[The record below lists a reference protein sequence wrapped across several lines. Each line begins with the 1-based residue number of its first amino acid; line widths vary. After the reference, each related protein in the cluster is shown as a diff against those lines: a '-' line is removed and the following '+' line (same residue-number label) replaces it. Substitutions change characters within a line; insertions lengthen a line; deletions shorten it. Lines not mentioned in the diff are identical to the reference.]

1 MANTLRTV
9 YTNFASGELNPLL
22 ITRTDANAYFSGA
35 KTLRNWYLL
44 DEGGIMRRPGTT
56 YKATL
61 PGKSRV
67 IPFIFSNDELA
78 VFVLSN
84 GRLDVYDSNGVAI
97 QTNITTNVNWT
108 EAQLFQLNF
117 AQFGDTVFMTHRD
130 NRTLEIKRTSA
141 TTFVVSTF
149 EFEIDED
156 VVVSGAYKTSAP
168 FYKYA
173 DSGVTLTVSTSATGT
188 GRTITASSAIW
199 TAAYVGHYIKIDGS
213 QVKITSYN
221 SPTEVV
227 GTIIETISGGVGP
240 HANWEEELLSTVR
253 GYPQAVTFHD
263 NRLYFAG
270 VRDAPAAVIGS
281 QVGGYTNFDVGTGLA
296 DEAINVFVSGDR
308 VNEIRHL
315 VSSRNLQ
322 VLTDGGEYFVP
333 TSTDTSAVTPG
344 NISFLRQ
351 TPYGCSRARP
361 IIFDGATLYAQKNGK
376 AIREYLFSD
385 VENAYASTSIS
396 ILASHL
402 VNSPV
407 DMTMLTGTTT
417 RPEQFAFFTNNDGT
431 LGLFHSVRAEKIAG
445 WTLWTTRTD
454 DEFISITALNE
465 NLFCVCKRE
474 LEGSTVYTL
483 EKFAE
488 QDDLTLDCSGTTTVN
503 QQGTP
508 LVNGGSQ
515 TGTSLNVDG
524 YTSSPNIGDII
535 TIAGVTGSY
544 EILTVT
550 ATASG
555 YTIVLDSSLASSPAD
570 NAVIT
575 ITSLNENLFCVCKR
589 DLEGSTVYTLEKF
602 AEQDDLTLDC
612 SGTTT
617 VNQQG
622 TPLVNGAS
630 QSGTSL
636 NVDGYTSS
644 PNIGDIITIA
654 GVSGSY
660 EILTVTATASG
671 YTIVLNQALDSSPA
685 DNAAITITSGR
696 VHNSPAHLTEED
708 VNAVDGTFSLGT
720 FTISASDTI
729 TFNEAHAAGVI
740 VGFNYEPSLETM
752 PIDREV
758 QDGPLTGQIKRLSR
772 AVIDLSDTLNVAL
785 QAADNTA
792 KSLIIRQVNFDVAN
806 PVAKVTGKKEFF
818 FLGYDREPTLKITQ
832 TAPLPLKVLGVA
844 LEVVY

>member
-22 ITRTDANAYFSGA
+22 VTRTDANAYFSGA

-61 PGKSRV
+61 PGASRV

-97 QTNITTNVNWT
+97 QTNITANVNWT
-108 EAQLFQLNF
+108 TAQLFEINF
-117 AQFGDTVFMTHRD
+117 AQFGDTVFMTHRE
-130 NRTLEIKRTSA
+130 NPMLEVKRTSA
-141 TTFVVSTF
+141 TTFTVSEFAF
-149 EFEIDED
+149 ELDED
-156 VVVSGAYKTSAP
+156 VVVSGAYKTHAP

-173 DSGVTLTVSTSATGT
+173 NASVTITLSTGATGT
-188 GRTITASSAIW
+188 GRTITASSPIW
-199 TAAYVGHYIKIDGS
+199 TSDYVGHYIRVDEAQIY
-213 QVKITSYN
+213 ITAFN
-221 SPTEVV
+221 STTELV
-227 GTIIETISGGVGP
+227 GTVIETISAGAGP
-240 HANWEEELLSTVR
+240 HANWEEELISAVR

-270 VRDAPAAVIGS
+270 VRDAPAAVIAS
-281 QVGGYTNFDVGTGLA
+281 RVGEYLNFDVGTGLA
-296 DEAINVFVSGDR
+296 DQAINVFVSGDR

-333 TSTDTSAVTPG
+333 TSTDTSAVTPA
-344 NISFLRQ
+344 NITFLRQ
-351 TPYGCSRARP
+351 TPYGCSRAKP

-402 VNSPV
+402 IKAPV
-407 DMTMLTGTTT
+407 DMAMITGTTT

-431 LGLFHSVRAEKIAG
+431 LALFHSVRAEKIAG
-445 WTLWTTRTD
+445 WTQWETKSN
-454 DEFISITALNE
+454 DEFTSITAVNE
-465 NLFCVCKRE
+465 NLFCVVKRQ
-474 LEGSTVYTL
+474 LEGGTVYTL
-483 EKFAE
+483 EKF
-488 QDDLTLDCSGTTTVN
+488 N

-508 LVNGGSQ
+508 LINGASQ
-515 TGTSLNVDG
+515 TGTSINVDG
-524 YTSSPNIGDII
+524 YTTAPNTGDVI
-535 TIAGVTGSY
+535 TIAGITGSY
-544 EILTVT
+544 EIQTVT

-555 YTIVLDSSLASSPAD
+555 HTIVLD
-570 NAVIT
+570 
-575 ITSLNENLFCVCKR
+575 
-589 DLEGSTVYTLEKF
+589 
-602 AEQDDLTLDC
+602 
-612 SGTTT
+612 
-617 VNQQG
+617 
-622 TPLVNGAS
+622 
-630 QSGTSL
+630 
-636 NVDGYTSS
+636 
-644 PNIGDIITIA
+644 
-654 GVSGSY
+654 
-660 EILTVTATASG
+660 
-671 YTIVLNQALDSSPA
+671 QALASSPA

-696 VHNSPAHLTEED
+696 VHNSPAHLTQET
-708 VNAVDGTFSLGT
+708 VNAVDDTFSLGS
-720 FTISASDTI
+720 FTTSASDTI
-729 TFNEAHAAGVI
+729 TFDVAHSAGVI

-758 QDGPLTGQIKRLSR
+758 QTGPLTGEIKRISR
-772 AVIDLSDTLNVAL
+772 AVIDLSDSLNVAL

-792 KSLIIRQVNFDVAN
+792 KSLVIRDVNFDVAA

-844 LEVVY
+844 LEVVF

>member
-1 MANTLRTV
+1 MANTIRTV
-9 YTNFASGELNPLL
+9 YTNFSSGELNPLL
-22 ITRTDANAYFSGA
+22 VTRTDANAYFSGA

-61 PGKSRV
+61 PGASRV

-84 GRLDVYDSNGVAI
+84 GRLDVYDSDGVDI
-97 QTNITTNVNWT
+97 QTNITSNVNWT
-108 EAQLFQLNF
+108 TAQLFELNF

-130 NRTLEIKRTSA
+130 NPTLQIKRTSA
-141 TTFVVSTF
+141 TTFTVSVF

-156 VVVSGAYKTSAP
+156 VVVSGAYKTHAP

-173 DSGVTLTVSTSATGT
+173 DASVTVTLSTSATGT
-188 GRTITASSAIW
+188 GRTITASSPIW
-199 TAAYVGHYIKIDGS
+199 TTDYVNHYIKVDGS
-213 QVKITSYN
+213 QIKITGYTS
-221 SPTEVV
+221 STVV
-227 GTIIETISGGVGP
+227 TGTIIETVSGGTGP
-240 HANWEEELLSTVR
+240 HVNWEEELISAPR

-270 VRDAPAAVIGS
+270 VKDAPAAVIAS
-281 QVGGYTNFDVGTGLA
+281 QVGGYFNFDVGTGLA

-333 TSTDTSAVTPG
+333 TSTDTSAVTPA
-344 NISFLRQ
+344 NITFLRQ
-351 TPYGCSRARP
+351 TPYGCSRAKP

-376 AIREYLFSD
+376 SIREYLFSD

-402 VNSPV
+402 VNGPV
-407 DMTMLTGTTT
+407 DMAMITGTTT

-431 LGLFHSVRAEKIAG
+431 LALFHSVRAEKIAG
-445 WTLWTTRTD
+445 WTLWSTKSG
-454 DEFISITALNE
+454 DEFTSITAINE
-465 NLFCVCKRE
+465 NLFCVVKRD
-474 LEGSTVYTL
+474 LEGGTVYTL

-515 TGTSLNVDG
+515 TGTNLNVDG
-524 YTSSPNIGDII
+524 YTTAPNIGDII
-535 TIAGVTGSY
+535 TI
-544 EILTVT
+544 
-550 ATASG
+550 
-555 YTIVLDSSLASSPAD
+555 
-570 NAVIT
+570 NA
-575 ITSLNENLFCVCKR
+575 
-589 DLEGSTVYTLEKF
+589 
-602 AEQDDLTLDC
+602 
-612 SGTTT
+612 
-617 VNQQG
+617 
-622 TPLVNGAS
+622 
-630 QSGTSL
+630 
-636 NVDGYTSS
+636 
-644 PNIGDIITIA
+644 
-654 GVSGSY
+654 VSGSY
-660 EILTVTATASG
+660 EIQTVTPTASG
-671 YTIVLNQALDSSPA
+671 YTIVLNQALNSSPA
-685 DNAAITITSGR
+685 DDAAITITSGR
-696 VHNSPAHLTEED
+696 VHNSPAHLTEET
-708 VNAVDGTFSLGT
+708 VNAVDGTFSLGS
-720 FTISASDTI
+720 FTTSASDTI
-729 TFNEAHAAGVI
+729 TFDVAHSAGVI
-740 VGFNYEPSLETM
+740 VGFNYEPTLETM

-758 QDGPLTGQIKRLSR
+758 STGPLTGEIKRISR

-792 KSLIIRQVNFDVAN
+792 KSLVIRDVAFDVAA
-806 PVAKVTGKKEFF
+806 PLSKVTGKKEFF

>member
-22 ITRTDANAYFSGA
+22 VTRTDANAYFSGA

-61 PGKSRV
+61 PGASRV

-84 GRLDVYDSNGVAI
+84 GRLDVYDSNGGAV

-108 EAQLFQLNF
+108 TAQLFEINF
-117 AQFGDTVFMTHRD
+117 AQFGDTVFMTHRE
-130 NRTLEIKRTSA
+130 NPMLEVKRTSA
-141 TTFVVSTF
+141 TTFTVSEFAF
-149 EFEIDED
+149 ELDED
-156 VVVSGAYKTSAP
+156 VVVSGAYKTHAP

-173 DSGVTLTVSTSATGT
+173 NASVTITLSTGATGT
-188 GRTITASSAIW
+188 GKTITASSPIW
-199 TAAYVGHYIKIDGS
+199 TSHYVGHYIRVDEAQIY
-213 QVKITSYN
+213 ITAFN
-221 SPTEVV
+221 STTELE
-227 GTIIETISGGVGP
+227 GTIIETISAGAGP
-240 HANWEEELLSTVR
+240 HANWEEELISAVR

-281 QVGGYTNFDVGTGLA
+281 QVGGYFNFDVGTGLS
-296 DEAINVFVSGDR
+296 DQAINVFVSGDR

-333 TSTDTSAVTPG
+333 TSTDTSAVTPA
-344 NISFLRQ
+344 NITFLRQ
-351 TPYGCSRARP
+351 TPYGCSRAKP

-402 VNSPV
+402 VKAPV
-407 DMTMLTGTTT
+407 DMAMITGTTT

-431 LGLFHSVRAEKIAG
+431 LALFHSVRAEKIAG
-445 WTLWTTRTD
+445 WTQWSTKSG
-454 DEFISITALNE
+454 DEFTSITAINE
-465 NLFCVCKRE
+465 NLFCVVKRE
-474 LEGSTVYTL
+474 LEGGTVYTL

-503 QQGTP
+503 QQGSP
-508 LVNGGSQ
+508 LVNGASQ
-515 TGTSLNVDG
+515 TGTSINVDG
-524 YTSSPNIGDII
+524 YTTAPNIGDII
-535 TIAGVTGSY
+535 TIAGITGSY
-544 EILTVT
+544 EIQTVT

-555 YTIVLDSSLASSPAD
+555 HIIVLDQALASSPAD
-570 NAVIT
+570 NAV
-575 ITSLNENLFCVCKR
+575 
-589 DLEGSTVYTLEKF
+589 
-602 AEQDDLTLDC
+602 
-612 SGTTT
+612 
-617 VNQQG
+617 
-622 TPLVNGAS
+622 
-630 QSGTSL
+630 
-636 NVDGYTSS
+636 
-644 PNIGDIITIA
+644 
-654 GVSGSY
+654 
-660 EILTVTATASG
+660 
-671 YTIVLNQALDSSPA
+671 
-685 DNAAITITSGR
+685 ITITSGR
-696 VHNSPAHLTEED
+696 VHNSPAHLTEETI
-708 VNAVDGTFSLGT
+708 NAVDGTFSLGS
-720 FTISASDTI
+720 FTTSASDTI
-729 TFNEAHAAGVI
+729 TFDVAHSAGVI

-758 QDGPLTGQIKRLSR
+758 ANGPLTGEIKRISR
-772 AVIDLSDTLNVAL
+772 AVIDLSDSLNVAL

-792 KSLIIRQVNFDVAN
+792 KSLVIRDVAFDVAA

-844 LEVVY
+844 LEVVF

>member
-575 ITSLNENLFCVCKR
+575 ITS
-589 DLEGSTVYTLEKF
+589 
-602 AEQDDLTLDC
+602 
-612 SGTTT
+612 
-617 VNQQG
+617 
-622 TPLVNGAS
+622 
-630 QSGTSL
+630 
-636 NVDGYTSS
+636 
-644 PNIGDIITIA
+644 
-654 GVSGSY
+654 
-660 EILTVTATASG
+660 
-671 YTIVLNQALDSSPA
+671 
-685 DNAAITITSGR
+685 GR
-696 VHNSPAHLTEED
+696 VHNSPAHLTEEE

-729 TFNEAHAAGVI
+729 TFNEAHSAGVI
-740 VGFNYEPSLETM
+740 VGFNYNPTLETM
-752 PIDREV
+752 PVDREV
-758 QDGPLTGQIKRLSR
+758 TDGPLTGQIKRLSR

-792 KSLIIRQVNFDVAN
+792 KSLVIRQVDFNVAN

-818 FLGYDREPTLKITQ
+818 FLGYDRSPTLKITQ

>member
-9 YTNFASGELNPLL
+9 YTNFSSGELNPLL
-22 ITRTDANAYFSGA
+22 VTRTDANAYFSGA

-61 PGKSRV
+61 PGASRV

-84 GRLDVYDSNGVAI
+84 GRLDVYDSDGVDI
-97 QTNITTNVNWT
+97 QTNITSNVNWT
-108 EAQLFQLNF
+108 TAQLFELNF
-117 AQFGDTVFMTHRD
+117 AQFGDTVFITHRD
-130 NRTLEIKRTSA
+130 NPILKIKRTSA
-141 TTFVVSTF
+141 TTFTVSVF

-156 VVVSGAYKTSAP
+156 VVVSGAYKTHAP

-173 DSGVTLTVSTSATGT
+173 DASVTVTLSTSATGT
-188 GRTITASSAIW
+188 GRTITASSPIW
-199 TAAYVGHYIKIDGS
+199 TTDYVNHYIKVDGS
-213 QVKITSYN
+213 QIKITGYTS
-221 SPTEVV
+221 STVV
-227 GTIIETISGGVGP
+227 TGTIIETVSGGTGP
-240 HANWEEELLSTVR
+240 HANWEEELISAPR

-270 VRDAPAAVIGS
+270 VKDAPAAVIAS
-281 QVGGYTNFDVGTGLA
+281 QVGGYFNFDVGTGLA

-333 TSTDTSAVTPG
+333 TSTDTSAVTPA
-344 NISFLRQ
+344 NITFLRQ
-351 TPYGCSRARP
+351 TPYGCSRAKP

-376 AIREYLFSD
+376 SIREYLFSD

-402 VNSPV
+402 VNGPV
-407 DMTMLTGTTT
+407 DMTMITGTTT

-431 LGLFHSVRAEKIAG
+431 LALFHSIRAEKIAG
-445 WTLWTTRTD
+445 WTLWSTKSG
-454 DEFISITALNE
+454 DEFTSITAINE
-465 NLFCVCKRE
+465 NLFCVVKRD
-474 LEGSTVYTL
+474 LEGGTVYTL

-515 TGTSLNVDG
+515 TGTNLNVDG
-524 YTSSPNIGDII
+524 YTTAPNIGDII
-535 TIAGVTGSY
+535 TI
-544 EILTVT
+544 
-550 ATASG
+550 
-555 YTIVLDSSLASSPAD
+555 
-570 NAVIT
+570 NA
-575 ITSLNENLFCVCKR
+575 
-589 DLEGSTVYTLEKF
+589 
-602 AEQDDLTLDC
+602 
-612 SGTTT
+612 
-617 VNQQG
+617 
-622 TPLVNGAS
+622 
-630 QSGTSL
+630 
-636 NVDGYTSS
+636 
-644 PNIGDIITIA
+644 
-654 GVSGSY
+654 VSGSY
-660 EILTVTATASG
+660 EIQTVTPTASG
-671 YTIVLNQALDSSPA
+671 YTIVLNQVLDSSPA

-696 VHNSPAHLTEED
+696 FHNSPAHLTEET
-708 VNAVDGTFSLGT
+708 VNAVDGTFSLGS
-720 FTISASDTI
+720 FTTSASDTI
-729 TFNEAHAAGVI
+729 TFDVAHSAGVI
-740 VGFNYEPSLETM
+740 VGFNYEPTLETM

-758 QDGPLTGQIKRLSR
+758 STGPLTGEIKRISR

-792 KSLIIRQVNFDVAN
+792 KSLVIRDVAFN
-806 PVAKVTGKKEFF
+806 VAAPLSKVTGKKEFF

>member
-1 MANTLRTV
+1 MANNLRTV
-9 YTNFASGELNPLL
+9 YTNFSSGELNPLL
-22 ITRTDANAYFSGA
+22 VTRTDANAYFSGA

-84 GRLDVYDSNGVAI
+84 GRLDVYDSDGVAI
-97 QTNITTNVNWT
+97 QTNITANVNYT
-108 EAQLFQLNF
+108 EAQLFELNF

-130 NRTLEIKRTSA
+130 NPTLQIKRTSA
-141 TTFVVSTF
+141 TTFTVTEF
-149 EFEIDED
+149 AFEIDED
-156 VVVSGAYKTSAP
+156 VVVSGAYKTHAP

-173 DSGVTLTVSTSATGT
+173 DASVTVTLSTSATGT
-188 GRTITASSAIW
+188 GRTITASSPIW
-199 TAAYVGHYIKIDGS
+199 TTDYVNHYIKVDGS
-213 QVKITSYN
+213 QIKITGYTS
-221 SPTEVV
+221 STVV
-227 GTIIETISGGVGP
+227 TGTIIETVSGGTGP
-240 HANWEEELLSTVR
+240 HVNWEEELISAPR

-270 VRDAPAAVIGS
+270 VKDAPAAVIGS
-281 QVGGYTNFDVGTGLA
+281 QVGGYFNFDVGTGLA

-333 TSTDTSAVTPG
+333 TSTDTSAVTPA
-344 NISFLRQ
+344 NITFLRQ
-351 TPYGCSRARP
+351 TPYGCSRAKP

-376 AIREYLFSD
+376 SIREYLFSD

-402 VNSPV
+402 VNGPV
-407 DMTMLTGTTT
+407 DMAMITGTTT

-431 LGLFHSVRAEKIAG
+431 LALFHSVRAEKIAG
-445 WTLWTTRTD
+445 WTLWSTKSG
-454 DEFISITALNE
+454 DEFTSITAINE
-465 NLFCVCKRE
+465 NLFCVVKRD
-474 LEGSTVYTL
+474 LEGGTVYTL

-515 TGTSLNVDG
+515 TGTNLNVDG
-524 YTSSPNIGDII
+524 YTTAPNIGDII
-535 TIAGVTGSY
+535 TI
-544 EILTVT
+544 
-550 ATASG
+550 
-555 YTIVLDSSLASSPAD
+555 
-570 NAVIT
+570 NA
-575 ITSLNENLFCVCKR
+575 
-589 DLEGSTVYTLEKF
+589 
-602 AEQDDLTLDC
+602 
-612 SGTTT
+612 
-617 VNQQG
+617 
-622 TPLVNGAS
+622 
-630 QSGTSL
+630 
-636 NVDGYTSS
+636 
-644 PNIGDIITIA
+644 
-654 GVSGSY
+654 VSGSY
-660 EILTVTATASG
+660 EIQTVTPTASG
-671 YTIVLNQALDSSPA
+671 YTIVLNQVLDSSPA
-685 DNAAITITSGR
+685 DDAAITITSGR
-696 VHNSPAHLTEED
+696 FHNSPAHLTEET
-708 VNAVDGTFSLGT
+708 VNAVDGTFSLGS
-720 FTISASDTI
+720 FTTSASDTI
-729 TFNEAHAAGVI
+729 TFDVAHSAGVI
-740 VGFNYEPSLETM
+740 VGFNYEPTLETM

-758 QDGPLTGQIKRLSR
+758 STGPLTGEIKRISR

-792 KSLIIRQVNFDVAN
+792 KSLVIRDVAFN
-806 PVAKVTGKKEFF
+806 VAAPLSKVTGKKEFF

>member
-22 ITRTDANAYFSGA
+22 VTRTDANAYFSGA

-61 PGKSRV
+61 PGESRV

-84 GRLDVYDSNGVAI
+84 NRLDVYGSDGASI
-97 QTNITTNVNWT
+97 QTNITSNCNWT
-108 EAQLFQLNF
+108 TAQLFELNF
-117 AQFGDTVFMTHRD
+117 AQFGDTVFLTHRD
-130 NRTLEIKRTSA
+130 NPIREIKRTSA
-141 TTFVVSTF
+141 TTFTVSAF
-149 EFEIDED
+149 EFEED
-156 VVVSGAYKTSAP
+156 TSVTIGGVDKTTQP

-173 DSGVTLTVSTSATGT
+173 VASLTITLSSHATGT
-188 GRTITASSAIW
+188 GRTLTASADFFTTNHINTYLKINGKQVFITARTNATEA
-199 TAAYVGHYIKIDGS
+199 TATVLED
-213 QVKITSYN
+213 
-221 SPTEVV
+221 V
-227 GTIIETISGGVGP
+227 GTTGP
-240 HANWEEELLSTVR
+240 HADFEEQLISAER

-270 VRDAPAAVIGS
+270 VRDAPAAVVGS
-281 QVGGYTNFDVGTGLA
+281 QVGGYFNFEVGTGLA

-333 TSTDTSAVTPG
+333 TSTDTSAVTPA
-344 NISFLRQ
+344 NITFLRQ
-351 TPYGCSRARP
+351 TPYGCSRAKP

-376 AIREYLFSD
+376 AVREYLFSD

-402 VNSPV
+402 VNDPV
-407 DMTMLTGTTT
+407 DMAMITGTTT
-417 RPEQFAFFTNNDGT
+417 RPEQFAFFTNDDGT
-431 LGLFHSVRAEKIAG
+431 LALFHSVRAEKIAG
-445 WTLWTTRTD
+445 WTLWSTKSG
-454 DEFISITALNE
+454 DEFTSITAVNE
-465 NLFCVCKRE
+465 NLFCVVKRD
-474 LEGSTVYTL
+474 LEGGTVYTL

-488 QDDLTLDCSGTTTVN
+488 QDDLTLDCS
-503 QQGTP
+503 
-508 LVNGGSQ
+508 
-515 TGTSLNVDG
+515 
-524 YTSSPNIGDII
+524 
-535 TIAGVTGSY
+535 A
-544 EILTVT
+544 
-550 ATASG
+550 
-555 YTIVLDSSLASSPAD
+555 
-570 NAVIT
+570 
-575 ITSLNENLFCVCKR
+575 
-589 DLEGSTVYTLEKF
+589 
-602 AEQDDLTLDC
+602 
-612 SGTTT
+612 TTT

-630 QSGTSL
+630 QTGSSL
-636 NVDGYTSS
+636 NVDGYTSA
-644 PNIGDIITIA
+644 PNTGDVITIA
-654 GVSGSY
+654 GVTGSY
-660 EILTVTATASG
+660 EIQTVTATASG
-671 YTIVLNQALDSSPA
+671 YTVVLDSSLASSPA

-696 VHNSPAHLTEED
+696 VHNSPAHLTEET
-708 VNAVDGTFSLGT
+708 VNAVDGTFSLGS
-720 FTISASDTI
+720 FTTSATDTI
-729 TFNEAHAAGVI
+729 TFDVAHSAGVV

-758 QDGPLTGQIKRLSR
+758 QTGPLTGQIKRISR
-772 AVIDLSDTLNVAL
+772 AVIDLSDSLNVAL
-785 QAADNTA
+785 QAADSTA
-792 KSLIIRQVNFDVAN
+792 KSLVIRDVAFDVAA

-844 LEVVY
+844 LEVVF

>member
-84 GRLDVYDSNGVAI
+84 GRLDVYDSDGVAI

-108 EAQLFQLNF
+108 TAQLFQLNF

-130 NRTLEIKRTSA
+130 NPTLEIKRTSA
-141 TTFVVSTF
+141 TTFTVTEFAF
-149 EFEIDED
+149 ELDED
-156 VVVSGAYKTSAP
+156 VVVSGAYKTHAP

-173 DSGVTLTVSTSATGT
+173 EAGVTVTLSTDATGT
-188 GRTITASSAIW
+188 GRTITASTGIW
-199 TAAYVGHYIKIDGS
+199 TSDYVGHYLKVDDKQIKI
-213 QVKITSYN
+213 TAYN
-221 SPTEVV
+221 SATELE
-227 GTIIETISGGVGP
+227 GTIIEAGISGVGP
-240 HANWEEELLSTVR
+240 HANWEEELISTVR

-270 VRDAPAAVIGS
+270 VRDAPAAVVGS
-281 QVGGYTNFDVGTGLA
+281 QVGGYYNFDVGTGLA

-333 TSTDTSAVTPG
+333 QSTDTSAVTPA
-344 NISFLRQ
+344 NITFLRQ
-351 TPYGCSRARP
+351 TPYGCSRAKP

-402 VNSPV
+402 VNAPV
-407 DMTMLTGTTT
+407 DMTMITGTTT

-431 LGLFHSVRAEKIAG
+431 LALFHSVRSEKIAG
-445 WTLWTTRTD
+445 WTLWSTKTG
-454 DEFISITALNE
+454 DEFTSITAVNE
-465 NLFCVCKRE
+465 NLFCVVKRE

-524 YTSSPNIGDII
+524 YTSSPNTGDVI
-535 TIAGVTGSY
+535 TIAGVSGSY
-544 EILTVT
+544 EIQTVT

-555 YTIVLDSSLASSPAD
+555 YTIVLD
-570 NAVIT
+570 
-575 ITSLNENLFCVCKR
+575 
-589 DLEGSTVYTLEKF
+589 
-602 AEQDDLTLDC
+602 
-612 SGTTT
+612 
-617 VNQQG
+617 
-622 TPLVNGAS
+622 
-630 QSGTSL
+630 
-636 NVDGYTSS
+636 
-644 PNIGDIITIA
+644 
-654 GVSGSY
+654 
-660 EILTVTATASG
+660 
-671 YTIVLNQALDSSPA
+671 QALDSSPA
-685 DNAAITITSGR
+685 DNAVITITSGR
-696 VHNSPAHLTEED
+696 VHNSPAHLTEET
-708 VNAVDGTFSLGT
+708 VNAVDGTFSLGE
-720 FTISASDTI
+720 FTTSSSDTV
-729 TFNEAHAAGVI
+729 TFSEAHSAGVI
-740 VGFNYEPSLETM
+740 LGFNYDPSLETM

-758 QDGPLTGQIKRLSR
+758 SDGPLTGQIKRLSR

-792 KSLIIRQVNFDVAN
+792 KSLVIRQVDFNVAN
-806 PVAKVTGKKEFF
+806 AVDKVTGKKEFF
-818 FLGYDREPTLKITQ
+818 FLGYDRSPTLKITQ

>member
-9 YTNFASGELNPLL
+9 YTNFSSGELNPLL
-22 ITRTDANAYFSGA
+22 VTRTDANAYFSGA

-61 PGKSRV
+61 PGASRV

-84 GRLDVYDSNGVAI
+84 GRLDVYDSDGVAI
-97 QTNITTNVNWT
+97 QTNITANVNWT
-108 EAQLFQLNF
+108 TAQLFELNF

-130 NRTLEIKRTSA
+130 NPTLQIKRTSA
-141 TTFVVSTF
+141 TTFTVTEF
-149 EFEIDED
+149 AFEIDED
-156 VVVSGAYKTSAP
+156 VVVSGAYKTHAP

-173 DSGVTLTVSTSATGT
+173 DASVTVTLSTSATGT
-188 GRTITASSAIW
+188 GRTITASSPIW
-199 TAAYVGHYIKIDGS
+199 TTDYVNHYIKVDGS
-213 QVKITSYN
+213 QIKITGYTS
-221 SPTEVV
+221 STVV
-227 GTIIETISGGVGP
+227 TGTIIETVSGGTGP
-240 HANWEEELLSTVR
+240 HANWEEELISAPR

-270 VRDAPAAVIGS
+270 VKDAPAAVIAS
-281 QVGGYTNFDVGTGLA
+281 QVGGYFNFDVGTGLA

-333 TSTDTSAVTPG
+333 TSTDTSAVTPA
-344 NISFLRQ
+344 NITFLRQ
-351 TPYGCSRARP
+351 TPYGCSRAKP

-376 AIREYLFSD
+376 SIREYLFSD

-402 VNSPV
+402 VNGPV
-407 DMTMLTGTTT
+407 DMAMITGTTT

-431 LGLFHSVRAEKIAG
+431 LALFHSIRAEKIAG
-445 WTLWTTRTD
+445 WTLWSTKSG
-454 DEFISITALNE
+454 DEFTSITAINE
-465 NLFCVCKRE
+465 NLFCVVKRD
-474 LEGSTVYTL
+474 LEGGTVYTL

-515 TGTSLNVDG
+515 TGTNLNVDG
-524 YTSSPNIGDII
+524 YTTAPNIGDII
-535 TIAGVTGSY
+535 TI
-544 EILTVT
+544 
-550 ATASG
+550 
-555 YTIVLDSSLASSPAD
+555 
-570 NAVIT
+570 NA
-575 ITSLNENLFCVCKR
+575 
-589 DLEGSTVYTLEKF
+589 
-602 AEQDDLTLDC
+602 
-612 SGTTT
+612 
-617 VNQQG
+617 
-622 TPLVNGAS
+622 
-630 QSGTSL
+630 
-636 NVDGYTSS
+636 
-644 PNIGDIITIA
+644 
-654 GVSGSY
+654 VSGSY
-660 EILTVTATASG
+660 EIQTVTPTASG
-671 YTIVLNQALDSSPA
+671 YTIVLNQVLDSSPA
-685 DNAAITITSGR
+685 DDAAITITSGR
-696 VHNSPAHLTEED
+696 FHNSPAHLTEET
-708 VNAVDGTFSLGT
+708 VNAVDGTFSLGS
-720 FTISASDTI
+720 FTTSASDTI
-729 TFNEAHAAGVI
+729 TFDVAHSAGVI
-740 VGFNYEPSLETM
+740 VGFNYEPTLETM

-758 QDGPLTGQIKRLSR
+758 STGPLTGEIKRISR

-792 KSLIIRQVNFDVAN
+792 KSLVIRDVAFN
-806 PVAKVTGKKEFF
+806 VAAPLSKVTGKKEFF

>member
-1 MANTLRTV
+1 MASTLRTV
-9 YTNFASGELNPLL
+9 YTNFSSGELNPLL
-22 ITRTDANAYFSGA
+22 VTRTDANAYFSGA

-61 PGKSRV
+61 PGESRV

-84 GRLDVYDSNGVAI
+84 NRLDVFGSNGASI
-97 QTNITTNVNWT
+97 QTNITSGCNWNT
-108 EAQLFQLNF
+108 AQLFELNF
-117 AQFGDTVFMTHRD
+117 AQFGDTVFLTHR
-130 NRTLEIKRTSA
+130 NNTIREIKRTSA
-141 TTFVVSTF
+141 TTFTVSAF
-149 EFEIDED
+149 EFEED
-156 VVVSGAYKTSAP
+156 TSVSVGGVNKTTQP

-173 DSGVTLTVSTSATGT
+173 AASLTITLSSHATGT
-188 GRTITASSAIW
+188 GRTLTASADFFTTDHVNTYLKINGKQVFITARTNATVA
-199 TAAYVGHYIKIDGS
+199 TATVLED
-213 QVKITSYN
+213 
-221 SPTEVV
+221 V
-227 GTIIETISGGVGP
+227 GTTGP
-240 HANWEEELLSTVR
+240 HANFEEQLISAER
-253 GYPQAVTFHD
+253 GFPQAVTFHD

-281 QVGGYTNFDVGTGLA
+281 QVGGYFNFDVGTGLA

-333 TSTDTSAVTPG
+333 TSTDTSAVTPA
-344 NISFLRQ
+344 NITFLRQ
-351 TPYGCSRARP
+351 TPYGCSRAKP

-376 AIREYLFSD
+376 SIREYLFSD

-402 VNSPV
+402 VNGPV
-407 DMTMLTGTTT
+407 DMAMITGTTT

-431 LGLFHSVRAEKIAG
+431 LALFHSVRAEKIAG
-445 WTLWTTRTD
+445 WTLWSTKSG
-454 DEFISITALNE
+454 DEFTSITAVNE
-465 NLFCVCKRE
+465 NLFCVVKRDI
-474 LEGSTVYTL
+474 EGGTVYTL

-488 QDDLTLDCSGTTTVN
+488 QDDLTLDCS
-503 QQGTP
+503 
-508 LVNGGSQ
+508 
-515 TGTSLNVDG
+515 
-524 YTSSPNIGDII
+524 
-535 TIAGVTGSY
+535 A
-544 EILTVT
+544 
-550 ATASG
+550 
-555 YTIVLDSSLASSPAD
+555 
-570 NAVIT
+570 
-575 ITSLNENLFCVCKR
+575 
-589 DLEGSTVYTLEKF
+589 
-602 AEQDDLTLDC
+602 
-612 SGTTT
+612 TTT

-630 QSGTSL
+630 QTGTSL
-636 NVDGYTSS
+636 NVDGYTSA
-644 PNIGDIITIA
+644 PNTGDVITIA
-654 GVSGSY
+654 GVTGSY
-660 EILTVTATASG
+660 KIQTVTETASG
-671 YTIVLNQALDSSPA
+671 YTIVLDSSLASSPA

-696 VHNSPAHLTEED
+696 VHNSPAHLTEET
-708 VNAVDGTFSLGT
+708 VNAVDGTFSLGS
-720 FTISASDTI
+720 FTTSASDTI
-729 TFNEAHAAGVI
+729 TFDVAHSAGVI

-758 QDGPLTGQIKRLSR
+758 STGPLTGEIKRISR
-772 AVIDLSDTLNVAL
+772 AVIDLSDSLNVAL

-792 KSLIIRQVNFDVAN
+792 KSLVIRDVAFDVAA

-844 LEVVY
+844 LEVVF

>member
-22 ITRTDANAYFSGA
+22 VTRTDANAYFSGA

-61 PGKSRV
+61 PGASRV

-84 GRLDVYDSNGVAI
+84 GRLDVYDSNGGAV

-108 EAQLFQLNF
+108 TAQLFEINF
-117 AQFGDTVFMTHRD
+117 AQFGDTVFMTHRE
-130 NRTLEIKRTSA
+130 NPMLEVKRTSA
-141 TTFVVSTF
+141 TTFTVSEFAF
-149 EFEIDED
+149 ELDED
-156 VVVSGAYKTSAP
+156 VVVSGAYKTHAP

-173 DSGVTLTVSTSATGT
+173 NASVTITLSTGATGT
-188 GRTITASSAIW
+188 GRTITASSPIW
-199 TAAYVGHYIKIDGS
+199 TSDYVGHYIRVDEAQIY
-213 QVKITSYN
+213 ITAFN
-221 SPTEVV
+221 SSTELV
-227 GTIIETISGGVGP
+227 GTIIETISAGAGP
-240 HANWEEELLSTVR
+240 HANWEEELISAVR

-281 QVGGYTNFDVGTGLA
+281 QVGGYFNFDVGTGLS
-296 DEAINVFVSGDR
+296 DQAINVFVSGDR

-333 TSTDTSAVTPG
+333 TSTDTSAVTPA
-344 NISFLRQ
+344 NITFLRQ
-351 TPYGCSRARP
+351 TPYGCSRAKP

-402 VNSPV
+402 VKAPV
-407 DMTMLTGTTT
+407 DMAMITGTTT

-431 LGLFHSVRAEKIAG
+431 LALFHSVRAEKIAG
-445 WTLWTTRTD
+445 WTQWSTKSG
-454 DEFISITALNE
+454 DEFTSITAINE
-465 NLFCVCKRE
+465 NLFCVVKRE
-474 LEGSTVYTL
+474 LEGGTVYTL

-503 QQGTP
+503 QQGSP
-508 LVNGGSQ
+508 LVNGASQ
-515 TGTSLNVDG
+515 TGTSINVDG
-524 YTSSPNIGDII
+524 YTTSPNIGDII
-535 TIAGVTGSY
+535 TIAGITDSY
-544 EILTVT
+544 EIQTVT

-555 YTIVLDSSLASSPAD
+555 HTIVLDQALASSPAD
-570 NAVIT
+570 NAV
-575 ITSLNENLFCVCKR
+575 
-589 DLEGSTVYTLEKF
+589 
-602 AEQDDLTLDC
+602 
-612 SGTTT
+612 
-617 VNQQG
+617 
-622 TPLVNGAS
+622 
-630 QSGTSL
+630 
-636 NVDGYTSS
+636 
-644 PNIGDIITIA
+644 
-654 GVSGSY
+654 
-660 EILTVTATASG
+660 
-671 YTIVLNQALDSSPA
+671 
-685 DNAAITITSGR
+685 ITITSGR
-696 VHNSPAHLTEED
+696 VHNSPAHLTQEI
-708 VNAVDGTFSLGT
+708 VNAVDGTFSLGS
-720 FTISASDTI
+720 FTTSASDTI
-729 TFNEAHAAGVI
+729 TFDVAHSAGVI

-758 QDGPLTGQIKRLSR
+758 ANGPLTGEIKRISR
-772 AVIDLSDTLNVAL
+772 AVIDLSDSLNVAL

-792 KSLIIRQVNFDVAN
+792 KSLVIRDVAFDVAA

-844 LEVVY
+844 LEVVF

>member
-22 ITRTDANAYFSGA
+22 VTRTDANAYFSGA

-56 YKATL
+56 FKATL
-61 PGKSRV
+61 PGESRL

-84 GRLDVYDSNGVAI
+84 NRLDVYGSDGAAI
-97 QTNITTNVNWT
+97 QTNITSNCNWT
-108 EAQLFQLNF
+108 TAQLFEINF
-117 AQFGDTVFMTHRD
+117 AQFGDTVFLTHR
-130 NRTLEIKRTSA
+130 NNPIREIKRTSA
-141 TTFVVSTF
+141 STF
-149 EFEIDED
+149 TVSAYEFEED
-156 VVVSGAYKTSAP
+156 TSVSVGGKNKTLQA
-168 FYKYA
+168 FFKYA
-173 DSGVTLTVSTSATGT
+173 ATSLTITLSSHATGT
-188 GRTITASSAIW
+188 GRTLTANADFFTTDHVNTYLKINGKQVFITARTNATEATATVLEDVGSA
-199 TAAYVGHYIKIDGS
+199 
-213 QVKITSYN
+213 
-221 SPTEVV
+221 
-227 GTIIETISGGVGP
+227 GP
-240 HANWEEELLSTVR
+240 HANFEEQLISPAR
-253 GYPQAVTFHD
+253 GFPQAVTFHD

-270 VRDAPAAVIGS
+270 VRDAPAAVIAS
-281 QVGGYTNFDVGTGLA
+281 QVGGYFNFDVGSGAA
-296 DEAINVFVSGDR
+296 DQAINVFVSGDR

-333 TSTDTSAVTPG
+333 TSTDTSAVTPA
-344 NISFLRQ
+344 NITFLRQ
-351 TPYGCSRARP
+351 TPYGCSRAKP

-402 VNSPV
+402 VKAPV
-407 DMTMLTGTTT
+407 DMAMITGTTT

-445 WTLWTTRTD
+445 WTQWSTKTG
-454 DEFISITALNE
+454 DEFTSITAVNE
-465 NLFCVCKRE
+465 NLFCVVKRQ
-474 LEGSTVYTL
+474 LEGGTVYTL

-488 QDDLTLDCSGTTTVN
+488 QDDLTLDCSATTTVN

-508 LVNGGSQ
+508 LINGASQ
-515 TGTSLNVDG
+515 TGTTVNVDG
-524 YTSSPNIGDII
+524 YSTAPNTGDVI

-544 EILTVT
+544 EIQTVT

-555 YTIVLDSSLASSPAD
+555 HTVVLD
-570 NAVIT
+570 
-575 ITSLNENLFCVCKR
+575 
-589 DLEGSTVYTLEKF
+589 
-602 AEQDDLTLDC
+602 
-612 SGTTT
+612 
-617 VNQQG
+617 
-622 TPLVNGAS
+622 
-630 QSGTSL
+630 
-636 NVDGYTSS
+636 
-644 PNIGDIITIA
+644 
-654 GVSGSY
+654 
-660 EILTVTATASG
+660 
-671 YTIVLNQALDSSPA
+671 QALASSPA

-696 VHNSPAHLTEED
+696 VHNSPAHLTQET
-708 VNAVDGTFSLGT
+708 VNAVDGTFSLGS
-720 FTISASDTI
+720 FTTSASDTI
-729 TFNEAHAAGVI
+729 TFDVAHSAGVV

-758 QDGPLTGQIKRLSR
+758 SNGPLTGEIKRISR
-772 AVIDLSDTLNVAL
+772 AVIDLSDSLNVAL

-792 KSLIIRQVNFDVAN
+792 KSLVIRDVAFDVAA

-844 LEVVY
+844 LEVVF

>member
-22 ITRTDANAYFSGA
+22 VTRTDANAYFSGA

-61 PGKSRV
+61 PGASRV

-97 QTNITTNVNWT
+97 QTNITSNVNWT
-108 EAQLFQLNF
+108 TAQLFQINF

-130 NRTLEIKRTSA
+130 NPMLEVKRTSA
-141 TTFVVSTF
+141 TTFTVSEFAF
-149 EFEIDED
+149 ELDED
-156 VVVSGAYKTSAP
+156 VVVSGAYKTHAP

-173 DSGVTLTVSTSATGT
+173 NASVTITLSTGATGT
-188 GRTITASSAIW
+188 GRTITASSPIW
-199 TAAYVGHYIKIDGS
+199 TSDYVGHYIRVDEAQIY
-213 QVKITSYN
+213 ITAFN
-221 SPTEVV
+221 STTELV
-227 GTIIETISGGVGP
+227 GTVIETISAGAGP
-240 HANWEEELLSTVR
+240 HANWEEELISTVR

-281 QVGGYTNFDVGTGLA
+281 RVGEYKNFDVGTGLA
-296 DEAINVFVSGDR
+296 DQAINVFVSGDR

-333 TSTDTSAVTPG
+333 TSTDTSAVTPA
-344 NISFLRQ
+344 NITFLRQ
-351 TPYGCSRARP
+351 TPYGCSRAKP

-402 VNSPV
+402 IKAPV
-407 DMTMLTGTTT
+407 DMAMITGTTT

-431 LGLFHSVRAEKIAG
+431 LALFHSVRAEKIAG
-445 WTLWTTRTD
+445 WTQWETKSN
-454 DEFISITALNE
+454 DEFTSITAINE
-465 NLFCVCKRE
+465 NLFCVVKRQ
-474 LEGSTVYTL
+474 LEGGTVYTL

-508 LVNGGSQ
+508 LINGASQ
-515 TGTSLNVDG
+515 TGTSINVDG
-524 YTSSPNIGDII
+524 YTTAPNTGDVI
-535 TIAGVTGSY
+535 TIAGITGSY
-544 EILTVT
+544 EIQTVT

-555 YTIVLDSSLASSPAD
+555 HTIVLD
-570 NAVIT
+570 
-575 ITSLNENLFCVCKR
+575 
-589 DLEGSTVYTLEKF
+589 
-602 AEQDDLTLDC
+602 
-612 SGTTT
+612 
-617 VNQQG
+617 
-622 TPLVNGAS
+622 
-630 QSGTSL
+630 
-636 NVDGYTSS
+636 
-644 PNIGDIITIA
+644 
-654 GVSGSY
+654 
-660 EILTVTATASG
+660 
-671 YTIVLNQALDSSPA
+671 QALASSPA

-696 VHNSPAHLTEED
+696 VHNSPAHLTQET
-708 VNAVDGTFSLGT
+708 VNAVDGTFSLGS
-720 FTISASDTI
+720 FTTSASDTI
-729 TFNEAHAAGVI
+729 TFDVAHSAGVI

-758 QDGPLTGQIKRLSR
+758 QTGPLTGEIKRISR
-772 AVIDLSDTLNVAL
+772 AVIDLSDSLNVAL

-792 KSLIIRQVNFDVAN
+792 KSLVIRDVNFDVAA

-844 LEVVY
+844 LEVVF

>member
-22 ITRTDANAYFSGA
+22 VTRTDANAYFSGA

-56 YKATL
+56 FKATL
-61 PGKSRV
+61 PGESRL

-84 GRLDVYDSNGVAI
+84 NRLDVYGSDGAAI
-97 QTNITTNVNWT
+97 QTNITSNCNWT
-108 EAQLFQLNF
+108 TAQLFEINF
-117 AQFGDTVFMTHRD
+117 AQFGDTVFLTHR
-130 NRTLEIKRTSA
+130 NNPIREIKRTSA
-141 TTFVVSTF
+141 STF
-149 EFEIDED
+149 TVSAYEFEED
-156 VVVSGAYKTSAP
+156 TSVSVGGKNKTLQA
-168 FYKYA
+168 FFKYA
-173 DSGVTLTVSTSATGT
+173 ATSLTITLSSHATGT
-188 GRTITASSAIW
+188 GRTLTASADFFTTDHVNTYLKINGKQVFITARTNATEATATVLEDVGSA
-199 TAAYVGHYIKIDGS
+199 
-213 QVKITSYN
+213 
-221 SPTEVV
+221 
-227 GTIIETISGGVGP
+227 GP
-240 HANWEEELLSTVR
+240 HADFEEQLISAAR
-253 GYPQAVTFHD
+253 GFPQAVTFHD

-270 VRDAPAAVIGS
+270 VRDAPAAVIAS
-281 QVGGYTNFDVGTGLA
+281 QVGGYFNFDVGSGAA
-296 DEAINVFVSGDR
+296 DQAINVFVSGDR

-333 TSTDTSAVTPG
+333 TSTDTSAVTPA
-344 NISFLRQ
+344 NITFLRQ
-351 TPYGCSRARP
+351 TPYGCSRAKP

-402 VNSPV
+402 VKAPV
-407 DMTMLTGTTT
+407 DMAMITGTAT

-445 WTLWTTRTD
+445 WTQWSTKTG
-454 DEFISITALNE
+454 DEFTSITAVNE
-465 NLFCVCKRE
+465 NLFCVVKRQ
-474 LEGSTVYTL
+474 LEGGTVYTL

-488 QDDLTLDCSGTTTVN
+488 QDDLTLDCSATTTVN

-508 LVNGGSQ
+508 LINGASQ
-515 TGTSLNVDG
+515 TGTTVNVDG
-524 YTSSPNIGDII
+524 YSTAPNTGDVI
-535 TIAGVTGSY
+535 TIAGITGSY
-544 EILTVT
+544 EIQTVT

-555 YTIVLDSSLASSPAD
+555 HTVVLD
-570 NAVIT
+570 
-575 ITSLNENLFCVCKR
+575 
-589 DLEGSTVYTLEKF
+589 
-602 AEQDDLTLDC
+602 
-612 SGTTT
+612 
-617 VNQQG
+617 
-622 TPLVNGAS
+622 
-630 QSGTSL
+630 
-636 NVDGYTSS
+636 
-644 PNIGDIITIA
+644 
-654 GVSGSY
+654 
-660 EILTVTATASG
+660 
-671 YTIVLNQALDSSPA
+671 QALASSPA

-696 VHNSPAHLTEED
+696 VHNSPAHLTQET
-708 VNAVDGTFSLGT
+708 VNAVDGTFSLGS
-720 FTISASDTI
+720 FTTSASDTI
-729 TFNEAHAAGVI
+729 TFDVAHSAGVV

-758 QDGPLTGQIKRLSR
+758 SNGPLTGEIKRISR
-772 AVIDLSDTLNVAL
+772 AVIDLSDSLNVAL

-792 KSLIIRQVNFDVAN
+792 KSLVIRDVAFDVAA

-844 LEVVY
+844 LEVVF

>member
-22 ITRTDANAYFSGA
+22 VTRTDANAYFSGA

-61 PGKSRV
+61 PGESRV

-84 GRLDVYDSNGVAI
+84 NRLDVYGSDGASI
-97 QTNITTNVNWT
+97 QTNITSNCNWT
-108 EAQLFQLNF
+108 TAQLFELNF
-117 AQFGDTVFMTHRD
+117 AQFGDTVFLTHR
-130 NRTLEIKRTSA
+130 NNPIREIKRTSA
-141 TTFVVSTF
+141 TTFTVSAF
-149 EFEIDED
+149 EFEED
-156 VVVSGAYKTSAP
+156 TSVTIGGVDKTTQP

-173 DSGVTLTVSTSATGT
+173 AASLTITLSSHATGT
-188 GRTITASSAIW
+188 GRTLTASADFFTTNHINTYLKINGKQVFITARTNATEA
-199 TAAYVGHYIKIDGS
+199 TATVLED
-213 QVKITSYN
+213 VDT
-221 SPTEVV
+221 T
-227 GTIIETISGGVGP
+227 GP
-240 HANWEEELLSTVR
+240 HADFEEQLISAER

-270 VRDAPAAVIGS
+270 VRDAPAAVVGS
-281 QVGGYTNFDVGTGLA
+281 QVGGYFNFEVGTGLA

-333 TSTDTSAVTPG
+333 TSTDTSAVTPA
-344 NISFLRQ
+344 NITFLRQ
-351 TPYGCSRARP
+351 TPYGCSRAKP

-376 AIREYLFSD
+376 AVREYLFSD

-402 VNSPV
+402 VNDPV
-407 DMTMLTGTTT
+407 DMAMITGTTT
-417 RPEQFAFFTNNDGT
+417 RPEQFAFFTNDDGT
-431 LGLFHSVRAEKIAG
+431 LALFHSVRAEKIAG
-445 WTLWTTRTD
+445 WTLWSTKSG
-454 DEFISITALNE
+454 DEFTSITAVNE
-465 NLFCVCKRE
+465 NLFCVVKRD
-474 LEGSTVYTL
+474 LEGGTVYTL

-488 QDDLTLDCSGTTTVN
+488 QDDLTLDCSATTTVN

-508 LVNGGSQ
+508 LVNGASQ
-515 TGTSLNVDG
+515 TGSSLNVDG
-524 YTSSPNIGDII
+524 YTSAPNTGDVI

-544 EILTVT
+544 EIQTVT

-555 YTIVLDSSLASSPAD
+555 YTVVLDSSLASSPAD

-575 ITSLNENLFCVCKR
+575 ITS
-589 DLEGSTVYTLEKF
+589 
-602 AEQDDLTLDC
+602 
-612 SGTTT
+612 
-617 VNQQG
+617 
-622 TPLVNGAS
+622 
-630 QSGTSL
+630 
-636 NVDGYTSS
+636 
-644 PNIGDIITIA
+644 
-654 GVSGSY
+654 
-660 EILTVTATASG
+660 
-671 YTIVLNQALDSSPA
+671 
-685 DNAAITITSGR
+685 GR
-696 VHNSPAHLTEED
+696 VHNSPAHLTEET
-708 VNAVDGTFSLGT
+708 VNAVDGTFSLGS
-720 FTISASDTI
+720 FTTSASDTI
-729 TFNEAHAAGVI
+729 TFDVAHSAGVV

-758 QDGPLTGQIKRLSR
+758 QNGPLTGQIKRISR
-772 AVIDLSDTLNVAL
+772 AVIDLSDSLNVAL
-785 QAADNTA
+785 QAADSTA
-792 KSLIIRQVNFDVAN
+792 KSLVIRDVSFDVAA

-844 LEVVY
+844 LEVVF

>member
-1 MANTLRTV
+1 MANNLRTV
-9 YTNFASGELNPLL
+9 YTNFSSGELNPLL
-22 ITRTDANAYFSGA
+22 VTRTDANAYFSGA

-84 GRLDVYDSNGVAI
+84 GRLDVYDSDGVAI
-97 QTNITTNVNWT
+97 QTNITANVNYT
-108 EAQLFQLNF
+108 EAQLFELNF

-130 NRTLEIKRTSA
+130 NPTLQIKRTSA
-141 TTFVVSTF
+141 TTFTVTEF
-149 EFEIDED
+149 AFEIDED
-156 VVVSGAYKTSAP
+156 VVVSGAYKTHAP

-173 DSGVTLTVSTSATGT
+173 NASVTVTLSTSATGT
-188 GRTITASSAIW
+188 GRTITASSPIW
-199 TAAYVGHYIKIDGS
+199 TTDYVNHYIKVDGS
-213 QVKITSYN
+213 QIKITGYTS
-221 SPTEVV
+221 STVV
-227 GTIIETISGGVGP
+227 TGTIIETVSGGTGP
-240 HANWEEELLSTVR
+240 HVNWEEELISAPR

-270 VRDAPAAVIGS
+270 VKDAPAAVIGS
-281 QVGGYTNFDVGTGLA
+281 QVGGYFNFDVGTGLA

-333 TSTDTSAVTPG
+333 TSTDTSAVTPA
-344 NISFLRQ
+344 NITFLRQ
-351 TPYGCSRARP
+351 TPYGCSRAKP

-376 AIREYLFSD
+376 SIREYLFSD

-402 VNSPV
+402 VNGPV
-407 DMTMLTGTTT
+407 DMAMITGTTT

-431 LGLFHSVRAEKIAG
+431 LALFHSVRAEKIAG
-445 WTLWTTRTD
+445 WTLWSTKSG
-454 DEFISITALNE
+454 DEFTSITAINE
-465 NLFCVCKRE
+465 NLFCVVKRD
-474 LEGSTVYTL
+474 LEGGTVYTL

-515 TGTSLNVDG
+515 TGTNLNVDG
-524 YTSSPNIGDII
+524 YTTAPNIGDII
-535 TIAGVTGSY
+535 TI
-544 EILTVT
+544 
-550 ATASG
+550 
-555 YTIVLDSSLASSPAD
+555 
-570 NAVIT
+570 NA
-575 ITSLNENLFCVCKR
+575 
-589 DLEGSTVYTLEKF
+589 
-602 AEQDDLTLDC
+602 
-612 SGTTT
+612 
-617 VNQQG
+617 
-622 TPLVNGAS
+622 
-630 QSGTSL
+630 
-636 NVDGYTSS
+636 
-644 PNIGDIITIA
+644 
-654 GVSGSY
+654 VSGSY
-660 EILTVTATASG
+660 EIQTVTPTASG
-671 YTIVLNQALDSSPA
+671 YTIVLNQALNSSPA
-685 DNAAITITSGR
+685 DDAAITITSGR
-696 VHNSPAHLTEED
+696 VHNSPAHLTEET
-708 VNAVDGTFSLGT
+708 VNAVDGTFSLGS
-720 FTISASDTI
+720 FTTSASDTI
-729 TFNEAHAAGVI
+729 TFDVAHSAGVI
-740 VGFNYEPSLETM
+740 VGFNYEPTLETM

-758 QDGPLTGQIKRLSR
+758 STGPLTGEIKRISR

-792 KSLIIRQVNFDVAN
+792 KSLVIRDVAFN
-806 PVAKVTGKKEFF
+806 VAAPLSKVTGKKEFF

>member
-22 ITRTDANAYFSGA
+22 VTRTDANAYFSGA

-61 PGKSRV
+61 PGESRV

-84 GRLDVYDSNGVAI
+84 NRLDVYDSDGAAI
-97 QTNITTNVNWT
+97 QTNITSNCNWT
-108 EAQLFQLNF
+108 TAQLFELNF
-117 AQFGDTVFMTHRD
+117 AQFGDTVFMTHR
-130 NRTLEIKRTSA
+130 NNPTIQIKRTSA
-141 TTFVVSTF
+141 TTFTVTEF
-149 EFEIDED
+149 AFEIDED
-156 VVVSGAYKTSAP
+156 VVVSGAYKTHAP

-173 DSGVTLTVSTSATGT
+173 DAGVTVTLSTSSTGT
-188 GRTITASSAIW
+188 GRTITASSPIW
-199 TAAYVGHYIKIDGS
+199 TTDYVNHYIKVDGS
-213 QVKITSYN
+213 QIKITGYTS
-221 SPTEVV
+221 STVV
-227 GTIIETISGGVGP
+227 TGTIIETVSGGAGP
-240 HANWEEELLSTVR
+240 HANWEEELISAPR

-270 VRDAPAAVIGS
+270 VRDAPAAVIAS
-281 QVGGYTNFDVGTGLA
+281 QVGGYFNFDVGTGLA

-333 TSTDTSAVTPG
+333 TSTDTSAVTPA
-344 NISFLRQ
+344 NITFLRQ
-351 TPYGCSRARP
+351 TPYGCSRAKP

-402 VNSPV
+402 VNGPV
-407 DMTMLTGTTT
+407 DMTMITGTTT

-431 LGLFHSVRAEKIAG
+431 LALFHSVRAEKIAG
-445 WTLWTTRTD
+445 WTLWSTKAG
-454 DEFISITALNE
+454 DEFTSITALNE
-465 NLFCVCKRE
+465 NLFCVVKRQ
-474 LEGSTVYTL
+474 LEGGTVYTL

-488 QDDLTLDCSGTTTVN
+488 QDDLTLDCSATTTVN

-508 LVNGGSQ
+508 LVDGASQ

-524 YTSSPNIGDII
+524 YTTAPNTGD
-535 TIAGVTGSY
+535 V
-544 EILTVT
+544 
-550 ATASG
+550 
-555 YTIVLDSSLASSPAD
+555 
-570 NAVIT
+570 
-575 ITSLNENLFCVCKR
+575 
-589 DLEGSTVYTLEKF
+589 
-602 AEQDDLTLDC
+602 
-612 SGTTT
+612 
-617 VNQQG
+617 
-622 TPLVNGAS
+622 
-630 QSGTSL
+630 
-636 NVDGYTSS
+636 
-644 PNIGDIITIA
+644 ITIA

-660 EILTVTATASG
+660 EIQTVTATASG
-671 YTIVLNQALDSSPA
+671 HTIVLDQALDSSPA
-685 DNAAITITSGR
+685 DNAVITITSGR
-696 VHNSPAHLTEED
+696 VHNSPAHLTEET
-708 VNAVDGTFSLGT
+708 VNAVDGTFSLGS
-720 FTISASDTI
+720 FTTSASDTI
-729 TFNEAHAAGVI
+729 TFDVAHSAGVI

-758 QDGPLTGQIKRLSR
+758 QTGPLTGQIKRISR
-772 AVIDLSDTLNVAL
+772 AVIDLSDSLNVAL

-792 KSLIIRQVNFDVAN
+792 KSLVIRDVAFDVAA